1 MGMAFHVNSLFL
13 YALAIGVVLFV
24 LAQSAF
30 FLVRAYRRGKEL
42 GMETGK
48 LKKTI
53 VSTAV
58 FTIAPAVS
66 ILIGVVTLSK
76 FLGIPLPWIRMSVIG
91 AITYELPAAT
101 STANA
106 LGISLSETISD
117 PRTYSAIAWVM
128 TLGILPSI
136 ILPPILMKKIQGGMV
151 KIKTKDGRWGDLFL
165 TSMFLGMISA
175 FLGMVFADVR
185 RGIAGWI
192 PIFVLLVS
200 AAIMG
205 VCGLLIKK
213 CNMKWLE
220 TYALAVSMVGAMIFA
235 VLILSLIHI

>member
-76 FLGIPLPWIRMSVIG
+76 FLGIPLPWIRMSVIE

-235 VLILSLIHI
+235 VLITPLIQ

>member
-1 MGMAFHVNSLFL
+1 MAFSVNSLFL
-13 YALAIGVVLFV
+13 YVLAAGVILFV

-42 GMETGK
+42 GMEADR

-53 VSTAV
+53 VSTTV

-106 LGISLSETISD
+106 LGISLSKTISD
-117 PRTYSAIAWVM
+117 PKTYSAIAWVM

-151 KIKTKDGRWGDLFL
+151 KIKTKDSKWGDLFL

-185 RGIAGWI
+185 KGIAGWI

-205 VCGLLIKK
+205 ICGLLIRK

-220 TYALAVSMVGAMIFA
+220 TYALAFSMVGAMIFA
-235 VLILSLIHI
+235 VLITPLIQ

>member
-1 MGMAFHVNSLFL
+1 MNFSTNSGFL
-13 YALAIGVVLFV
+13 YGLAVCVIVFV
-24 LAQSAF
+24 LAQSVY
-30 FLVRAYRRGKEL
+30 FLIRSYRRGKAI
-42 GMETGK
+42 GMDRTV

-58 FTIAPAVS
+58 FTIAPAIS
-66 ILIGVVTLSK
+66 ILLGVVTLSK

-106 LGISLSETISD
+106 LGISLSETITD
-117 PRTYSAIAWVM
+117 PKVYAAIAWVM

-136 ILPPILMKKIQGGMV
+136 VLPPILMKRIQGGV
-151 KIKTKDGRWGDLFL
+151 IKIKNKDSKWGDIFM
-165 TSMFLGMISA
+165 TAMFLGMISA

-185 RGIAGWI
+185 KGLAGFI

-200 AAIMG
+200 AAIMC

-213 CNMKWLE
+213 CGMKWLE
-220 TYALAVSMVGAMIFA
+220 TYALSISMVGAMIFA
-235 VLILSLIHI
+235 VLITPLIV

>member
-1 MGMAFHVNSLFL
+1 MSFNPNSAFL
-13 YALAIGVVLFV
+13 YLIAVLVILFV

-30 FLVRAYRRGKEL
+30 FLVRAYRRGRQL
-42 GMETGK
+42 GMSAQRLRK
-48 LKKTI
+48 VIL
-53 VSTAV
+53 STTV

-66 ILIGVVTLSK
+66 ILLGVVTLSK

-106 LGISLSETISD
+106 LGVSLSQMITD
-117 PRTYSAIAWVM
+117 PKVYTAIAWVM
-128 TLGILPSI
+128 TLGIMPSI
-136 ILPPILMKKIQGGMV
+136 ILPPILMKRIQNGV
-151 KIKTKDGRWGDLFL
+151 VSLKQKDSKWGDLFM

-185 RGIAGWI
+185 TGPAGLI
-192 PIFVLLVS
+192 PILVLLFS
-200 AAIMG
+200 AALMG

-213 CNMKWLE
+213 KNMQWLE
-220 TYALAVSMVGAMIFA
+220 TYALAISMVGAMAFA
-235 VLILSLIHI
+235 VVITPIIL

>member
-1 MGMAFHVNSLFL
+1 MNFSINSTFL
-13 YALAIGVVLFV
+13 YLIAVCVILFV
-24 LAQSAF
+24 LVQSVF
-30 FLVRAYRRGKEL
+30 FLIRAYRRGKQI
-42 GMETGK
+42 GMKSEV

-58 FTIAPAVS
+58 FTIAPAIS
-66 ILIGVVTLSK
+66 ILLGVVTLSK

-106 LGISLSETISD
+106 LGISLSEAITD
-117 PRTYSAIAWVM
+117 PQIYSAIAWVM

-136 ILPPILMKKIQGGMV
+136 VLPPILMKKIQGGMI
-151 KIKTKDGRWGDLFL
+151 KIKNEDSKWGDIFM
-165 TSMFLGMISA
+165 TAMFLGMISA

-185 RGIAGWI
+185 SGIKGFI
-192 PIFVLLVS
+192 PVFVLLMS

-205 VCGLLIKK
+205 VCGILIRKLHI
-213 CNMKWLE
+213 KWLE
-220 TYALAVSMVGAMIFA
+220 TYALSISMIGAMIFA
-235 VLILSLIHI
+235 VLITPLIV

>member
-1 MGMAFHVNSLFL
+1 MQFNPNSQFMYTVAVLV
-13 YALAIGVVLFV
+13 ILFV
-24 LAQSAF
+24 LAQSVF
-30 FLVRAYRRGKEL
+30 FLIRAYRHGREIGISQ
-42 GMETGK
+42 
-48 LKKTI
+48 KTLRKT
-53 VSTAV
+53 VLSSAV

-66 ILIGVVTLSK
+66 VLLGVVTLSK

-106 LGISLSETISD
+106 LGISLSDTITD
-117 PRTYSAIAWVM
+117 PAVFSAIAWVM

-136 ILPPILMKKIQGGMV
+136 ILPPILMKKIQSGV
-151 KIKTKDGRWGDLFL
+151 LKIKSKDSRWGDIFMSAL
-165 TSMFLGMISA
+165 FLGMISA

-185 RGIAGWI
+185 EGLTGFI
-192 PIFVLLVS
+192 PLFVLLAS

-220 TYALAVSMVGAMIFA
+220 TYALSISMIGGMAFSI
-235 VLILSLIHI
+235 LITSVIG

>member
-235 VLILSLIHI
+235 VLITPLIQ

>member
-1 MGMAFHVNSLFL
+1 MSFSVNSSFM
-13 YALAIGVVLFV
+13 YILAVCVILFV
-24 LAQSAF
+24 LAQSMF

-42 GMETGK
+42 GMGAVK
-48 LKKTI
+48 LKRTI
-53 VSTAV
+53 ISTAV
-58 FTIAPAVS
+58 FTIAPAIS
-66 ILIGVVTLSK
+66 ILIGIVTLSK

-106 LGISLSETISD
+106 LGISLSETITD
-117 PRTYSAIAWVM
+117 PKIYSAIAWVM
-128 TLGILPSI
+128 TLGIMPSI
-136 ILPPILMKKIQGGMV
+136 ILPPILMKKIQGGML
-151 KIKTKDGRWGDLFL
+151 KIKNKDSKWGDIFL

-185 RGIAGWI
+185 EGIRGWI

-220 TYALAVSMVGAMIFA
+220 TYALAISMVGAMIFA
-235 VLILSLIHI
+235 IFITPIISG